1 MDITLYVKEQPGGRC
16 AMYRAYVEKLVEH
29 AGAHGTEVVDND
41 KAAAIAINGQVV
53 PASDGVFVSAED
65 INQVVAL
72 NDEVMQLLDE
82 VLEQCLS
89 EWE

>member
-1 MDITLYVKEQPGGRC
+1 VDITLYVKEQPGGRC
-16 AMYRAYVEKLVEH
+16 AMYRTYVEKLVEH
-29 AGAHGTEVVDND
+29 TGARSTEVVDND
-41 KAAAIAINGQVV
+41 KAAAIVINGQLIT
-53 PASDGVFVSAED
+53 ASDGVFVSAED

-72 NDEVMQLLDE
+72 DDSLIQMLDE